1 MISANNVTLRIGKKA
16 LFEDVNIKFT
26 EGNCYGL
33 IGANGA
39 GKSTFLKILTGQIEP
54 SKGDVSIT
62 PGQRLSFL
70 EQDHFKYD
78 EYTALDTVIMGN
90 ERLYE
95 IMKEKDAIYMK
106 EDFSDEDG
114 VRAAELEGEFAELG
128 GWEAESEAS
137 QLLQNLNISEDLH
150 YQTMSELANGDKV
163 KVLLAK
169 ALFGKPDVL
178 LLDEPTNGL
187 DPIGIAEVRNFIKN
201 LSVERGKTILISSHI
216 LSEISLLA
224 DDIGIIDHGILLEES
239 SMEELEKKNRKYIQ
253 LQVSDIPKA
262 SLILERQFHVT
273 DYAVQDEHNLRLYDT
288 ALDMAAI
295 NKALVV
301 QDVAVISSQICND
314 TLEDYFKQITGGEG
328 IA

>member
-1 MISANNVTLRIGKKA
+1 MPYYEHDKDYPFAAFITNLGKYNEGELVGEWVKFPTTAEELKEVFKRIGIGQKDDFGQPNAVKNALEVVGLPYKDKK
-16 LFEDVNIKFT
+16 LF
-26 EGNCYGL
+26 
-33 IGANGA
+33 
-39 GKSTFLKILTGQIEP
+39 
-54 SKGDVSIT
+54 SKYSLGMK
-62 PGQRLSFL
+62 QRLGIANTIL
-70 EQDHFKYD
+70 HDP
-78 EYTALDTVIMGN
+78 
-90 ERLYE
+90 
-95 IMKEKDAIYMK
+95 
-106 EDFSDEDG
+106 
-114 VRAAELEGEFAELG
+114 ELL
-128 GWEAESEAS
+128 
-137 QLLQNLNISEDLH
+137 I
-150 YQTMSELANGDKV
+150 
-163 KVLLAK
+163 
-169 ALFGKPDVL
+169 
-178 LLDEPTNGL
+178 LDEPTNGL

-224 DDIGIIDHGILLEES
+224 DDIGIIDHGVLLEES